1 MKKKLHEFM
10 ERDNMSKGDLERLS
24 MFYILSNNK
33 DLSSKVDYIYDFK
46 NRSIKSNCLDNENVD
61 FCSSSRKLIR
71 LAFNLFNGNYPADV
85 LNSFSGL
92 DDDNF
97 EIALNAVKIRFNR
110 YWVVNQ

>member
-1 MKKKLHEFM
+1 MEEKIHEYIK
-10 ERDNMSKGDLERLS
+10 RDNMSEGDLERLS

-33 DLSSKVDYIYDFK
+33 DLSSKVNYIYDFK
-46 NRSIKSNCLDNENVD
+46 NRSIKSNCLDNEDVD
-61 FCSSSRKLIR
+61 FCSSSKKLIR

-97 EIALNAVKIRFNR
+97 EIALNAIKIRFNR
-110 YWVVNQ
+110 

>member
-1 MKKKLHEFM
+1 MKKKFHEFM
-10 ERDNMSKGDLERLS
+10 ERDNMVKGDLERLS
-24 MFYILSNNK
+24 MFYILSSNK

-46 NRSIKSNCLDNENVD
+46 NRSIKSNCFDNENVD

-97 EIALNAVKIRFNR
+97 EIALNALIIRFRGVSND
-110 YWVVNQ
+110 